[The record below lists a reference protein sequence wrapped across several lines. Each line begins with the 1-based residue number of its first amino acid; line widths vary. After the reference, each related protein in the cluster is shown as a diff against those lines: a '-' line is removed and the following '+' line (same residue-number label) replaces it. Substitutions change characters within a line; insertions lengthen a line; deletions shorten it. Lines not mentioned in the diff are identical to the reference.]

1 MKIIETK
8 TSDGIT
14 FNGLLS
20 EPVNGSKKIIIH
32 IHGMA
37 GSVLLNKYYPV
48 MHEQYPKN
56 GFAFLVGENRGTGTM
71 TEFTSDDPSG
81 VLLAGN
87 ALEKFEDCIFD
98 IQGWIDF
105 AINLGY
111 TEIWLQS
118 HSLGT

>member
-20 EPVNGSKKIIIH
+20 EPTDNTKKIIIN

-37 GSVLLNKYYPV
+37 GSILSNKFYPV
-48 MHEQYPKN
+48 MHEQYPQS

-71 TEFTSDDPSG
+71 TEFISDDPSG
-81 VLLAGN
+81 ILLAGN
-87 ALEKFEDCIFD
+87 AFEKFEERSKYD
-98 IQGWIDF
+98 WSIDLK
-105 AINLGY
+105 NY
-111 TEIWLQS
+111 TNKQ
-118 HSLGT
+118 